1 MRIVRKKNKGNTLL
15 QYNNVKD
22 FDRLK
27 IRKISDIQFF
37 NRCIDGTKFPCLMIE
52 YIVKERELYQFETEK
67 EVLRQENSKLK
78 IIIGFLILIFAGLIG
93 LKIRKVL

>member
-1 MRIVRKKNKGNTLL
+1 ML

-52 YIVKERELYQFETEK
+52 YIVGIKAMCALKERELYQFETEK
-67 EVLRQENSKLK
+67 ARRDFFRSIMRDSNL
-78 IIIGFLILIFAGLIG
+78 II
-93 LKIRKVL
+93 RCRH

>member
-1 MRIVRKKNKGNTLL
+1 ML

-27 IRKISDIQFF
+27 VRKISDIQFF

-67 EVLRQENSKLK
+67 ARRDFFRSIMRDSNL
-78 IIIGFLILIFAGLIG
+78 II
-93 LKIRKVL
+93 RWRH

>member
-1 MRIVRKKNKGNTLL
+1 MRIVRKKNKGSILL

-52 YIVKERELYQFETEK
+52 YIAMCALKERKLYQFETEK
-67 EVLRQENSKLK
+67 ARRDFFRSIMRDSNL
-78 IIIGFLILIFAGLIG
+78 II
-93 LKIRKVL
+93 RYRH

>member
-52 YIVKERELYQFETEK
+52 YIAMCALKKRELYQFETEK
-67 EVLRQENSKLK
+67 ARRDFFRSIMRDSNL
-78 IIIGFLILIFAGLIG
+78 II
-93 LKIRKVL
+93 RWRH